1 MAELKKILGYPA
13 NDIDKILQQSVYSVA
28 DDIERDGLSKAIKT
42 TYRTIYVRGTGK
54 FYHWENEAWN
64 EDKSGSVVLDDKL
77 SSTSENGV
85 QNKVITKAI
94 NEKQDKLRDDA
105 TIQYFSGDNDKFYI
119 FLGTLNIGDYF
130 WLEGLTGKVLT
141 RTGLS
146 TVTGK
151 ILMQLVSGLS
161 TYTMPKSGTSL
172 GGTPSISLKNCYHLL
187 AKGFIYKDIY
197 EDAKYVMTPSRPN
210 TIHKYNLTAELDNT
224 KEYELY
230 FAEQADVNDQPRQD
244 YFYSFAGI
252 STRVQDNISKTRVI
266 TRLDATNEI
275 AKNNDIA
282 VTSGAVYTAL
292 GNKQDKLTD
301 TQLAAVNSGI
311 TSIDKTQIATN
322 KTDIATLQTGKQD
335 KLTAGENITIEN
347 NVISAKGGDLSNYYT
362 KSEID
367 AMLPFSEDISGGNS

>member
-161 TYTMPKSGTSL
+161 DYTMPKSGMAFID
-172 GGTPSISLKNCYHLL
+172 GTPSISLKNCYHLL
-187 AKGFIYKDIY
+187 AKGFIYEDIY
-197 EDAKYVMTPSRPN
+197 EDAKYAATLSSRPN

-230 FAEQADVNDQPRQD
+230 FAEQADVNDQPKRD

-252 STRVQDNISKTRVI
+252 STRGQDNISKTRVI
-266 TRLDATNEI
+266 TRLDATDEI
-275 AKNNDIA
+275 AENNDIA
-282 VTSGAVYTAL
+282 ATSGAVYTAL
-292 GNKQDKLTD
+292 QNKQN
-301 TQLAAVNSGI
+301 A
-311 TSIDKTQIATN
+311 
-322 KTDIATLQTGKQD
+322 
-335 KLTAGENITIEN
+335 LTAGENITIEN

>member
-187 AKGFIYKDIY
+187 AKGFIYEDIY
-197 EDAKYVMTPSRPN
+197 EDAKYVTTPSRPN

-244 YFYSFAGI
+244 YFCSFAGI

-275 AKNNDIA
+275 AENNDIA